1 MSTIVRGN
9 EICDKLVGMFPKR
22 TLTKLNKL
30 ISNKGNVSLYI
41 TNEKDLKSVAEEA
54 LYINSIER
62 YFTKGSYVREDKE
75 YEILYGDMIPG
86 TKDIKESINGGR
98 LVSNKLKIT
107 NPLVPK
113 NKKFLIYKKSDIY
126 VNNKKQV
133 PEINIFAIVVKG
145 E

>member
-1 MSTIVRGN
+1 MNTIVKGN
-9 EICDKLVGMFPKR
+9 SVCDKLVGMFPNR

-30 ISNKGNVSLYI
+30 ISNKENVSLYVV
-41 TNEKDLKSVAEEA
+41 TLRDLKSVEGEA

-75 YEILYGDMIPG
+75 YEILYGDLIPG
-86 TKDIKESINGGR
+86 TKDIIESINKGK
-98 LVSNKLKIT
+98 LVSNKISTT

-113 NKKFLIYKKSDIY
+113 NKKFLIYKSSDIY

-133 PEINIFAIVVKG
+133 PEINIFAIIKG

>member
-1 MSTIVRGN
+1 MNTIVKEN
-9 EICDKLVGMFPKR
+9 SICDKLVGMFPNR

-30 ISNKGNVSLYI
+30 ISNKENVSLYI
-41 TNEKDLKSVAEEA
+41 VNIRDLKSVEGEA

-62 YFTKGSYVREDKE
+62 YFTKGSYIKEDKE
-75 YEILYGDMIPG
+75 YEILYGDLIPG
-86 TKDIKESINGGR
+86 TKDIIESINKGK
-98 LVSNKLKIT
+98 LVSNKISTT

-113 NKKFLIYKKSDIY
+113 NKKFLIYKSSDIY

-133 PEINIFAIVVKG
+133 PEINIFAIIKG